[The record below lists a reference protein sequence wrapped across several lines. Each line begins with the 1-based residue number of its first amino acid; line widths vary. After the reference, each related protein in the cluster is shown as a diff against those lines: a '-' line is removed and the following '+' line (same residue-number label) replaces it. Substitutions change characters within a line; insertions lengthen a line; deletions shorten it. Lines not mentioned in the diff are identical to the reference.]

1 MPLFSRNEAEIFF
14 PGARFSSARGREK
27 SACFA
32 FPGQTGAGNSFPGR
46 RQIFRGRNTHLSD
59 RITGFKKGGRPACCA
74 GRPLLNVLGQSG
86 DYLMNVIVKGIWYVY
101 SLLDILIVYTTD
113 RMIHTKGRIQ
123 MNRKPMKIRVR
134 TPKNAQDTSR

>member
-1 MPLFSRNEAEIFF
+1 MALFSRNEAEIFF

-27 SACFA
+27 SLF
-32 FPGQTGAGNSFPGR
+32 FPFPDKPGPE
-46 RQIFRGRNTHLSD
+46 TTSPD
-59 RITGFKKGGRPACCA
+59 GGRFSGNGTHPIRQD
-74 GRPLLNVLGQSG
+74 GRIQKRRPPRLLRRTALLNVLGQFG

>member
-1 MPLFSRNEAEIFF
+1 MALFSRNEAEIFF

-27 SACFA
+27 SLF
-32 FPGQTGAGNSFPGR
+32 FLSRTS
-46 RQIFRGRNTHLSD
+46 RGRKQLPRTAADFQGTEHTLSGK
-59 RITGFKKGGRPACCA
+59 TAEFKKGGRPACCA

-86 DYLMNVIVKGIWYVY
+86 DYLINVIVKGIWYVY

-123 MNRKPMKIRVR
+123 MNRKSMKIRVR
-134 TPKNAQDTSR
+134 TPRNAQDTSR